1 MAEALVVP
9 TGVQDPR
16 QRAKAGSGGHPLVSV
31 IIPTKNSERTIRTCL
46 ESVRAQTYRNFEIV
60 VVDNFST
67 DSTTR
72 IAKEYADVVLL
83 AGPERTSQVKQ
94 GAANSKGDFIY
105 KIDSDFVLEP
115 SVLEKAVKVALD
127 EQAVGVIIPN
137 LSYPKISFW
146 SEVRFFE
153 RLSYV
158 GSKQIE
164 AARFIRR
171 DAYDRVGGHDG
182 TLVAYEEHDLHNRV
196 SRLGKIVRIE
206 DASEWHLGE
215 PKHLADI
222 GVIAH
227 ADEAGAE
234 AMLRAGPARRLR
246 FMRHL
251 KDGDGITQRCRKRYP
266 HIAPAQV
273 LPVRRSLF
281 NQRTVFLHRPKL
293 LLGLALYEIAKYFSG
308 FLGLI
313 AQVTW
318 PFSPPFRQ
326 LDQMPRTMEHQLHAP
341 YIADELPITE
351 PWNPFGITIVI
362 PTYKSRSTLARCL
375 ASIGH
380 QTQSPKAVI
389 VVDRY
394 SRDGTAELARADHA
408 KVIEVEVNRS
418 RARNIGLEKSS
429 SAGVLFV
436 DSDMILPPSL
446 MKECEAGLIK
456 HHALI
461 IPEIS
466 VGRGFWAEC
475 KAAERKTYIRNEMIE
490 AARCFRTDAL
500 LSIGGYDPRLE
511 AGEDWDLQIRAKAAG
526 LSFGRT
532 STVIE
537 HDEGPRA
544 LPIGEALAARGC
556 GPVLARPAG
565 GSASSRLRRRA
576 RALADIGQR
585 NLPNVDLLW
594 VHAALRLIRPGLLK
608 VGIWSV
614 LIQVTQDTHPFTSGI

>member
-1 MAEALVVP
+1 MAPEAIVVP
-9 TGVQDPR
+9 KSVQDQH
-16 QRAKAGSGGHPLVSV
+16 QRPKAGSRGFPLVSV
-31 IIPTKNSERTIRTCL
+31 IIPTRNSERTIRGCL
-46 ESVRAQTYRNFEIV
+46 ESLRAQTYKNFEII

-67 DSTTR
+67 DSTVR
-72 IAKEYADVVLL
+72 IAKEYADIVLL

-127 EQAVGVIIPN
+127 EKAVAVVIPN
-137 LSYPKISFW
+137 LSYPRISFW

-206 DASEWHLGE
+206 DASEWHMGE
-215 PKHLADI
+215 PKRLADI
-222 GVIAH
+222 VTTNWYYGKTAI
-227 ADEAGAE
+227 
-234 AMLRAGPARRLR
+234 RYIR
-246 FMRHL
+246 
-251 KDGDGITQRCRKRYP
+251 RYP

-273 LPVRRSLF
+273 LPVRRSLY

-293 LLGLALYEIAKYFSG
+293 LLGLAIYEIAKYFSG
-308 FLGLI
+308 FLGLL

-326 LDQMPRTMEHQLHAP
+326 VDQMSRTIQQQMQTPFDTERLPVRGPRQLS
-341 YIADELPITE
+341 
-351 PWNPFGITIVI
+351 GITIVI
-362 PTYKSRSTLARCL
+362 PTYNSRPTLARCL
-375 ASIGH
+375 ASIER
-380 QTQSPKAVI
+380 QSQSPSDVI
-389 VVDRY
+389 IVDRF
-394 SRDGTAELARADHA
+394 SRDGTAELAKADGA
-408 KVIEVEVNRS
+408 KVIEVGVNRS
-418 RARNIGLEKSS
+418 RARNIGLENAS

-436 DSDMILPPSL
+436 DADMILPQSL
-446 MKECEAGLIK
+446 MEECEAGLIE

-490 AARCFRTDAL
+490 AARCFRRDAL
-500 LSIGGYDPRLE
+500 LTIGGYDPRLE
-511 AGEDWDLQIRAKAAG
+511 AGEDWDLQIRAKASG

-532 STVIE
+532 ATMIE
-537 HDEGPRA
+537 HDEGNPT
-544 LPIGEALAARGC
+544 LLAMLRKKYFYGKMF
-556 GPVLARPAG
+556 GTYLAINPYEGVRQLNPFRRIFAPT
-565 GSASSRLRRRA
+565 LRT
-576 RALADIGQR
+576 
-585 NLPNVDLLW
+585 LPNDP
-594 VHAALRLIRPGLLK
+594 VHG
-608 VGIWSV
+608 VGIFV
-614 LIQVTQDTHPFTSGI
+614 LRTLEFTAASIGHLRKIFTKAKVENGS